1 MPGMISNSLL
11 ILSQTSH
18 IIAKISE
25 APPGGRYFS
34 MPFGLKDLILM
45 MVVYASMVAGILC
58 PGFCASFQP
67 LPVYFLMV
75 LFFLSFLSIELD
87 DVWRTFRESS
97 GIIAAFVIL
106 KLVVVPV
113 ILYYLFR
120 VIAPSYAVAA
130 LLLGGI
136 STGVVAPFVSN
147 LVRGNS
153 PLVLVVVVITSALIP
168 FTLPA
173 LIKLLLS
180 REVEISLMAMVWMLA
195 LVIFVPIAAV
205 QVLRRLA
212 PAFLKGVM
220 RMNFPLSLF
229 LFAAINLG
237 IFSRY
242 SDFLRQAPFT
252 IVMATVVAIALS
264 VIFCLTG
271 ILFFLGRPVEDQLAG
286 AVMLGNMNNV
296 LVLVFSSEFFT
307 PIEPMVAAMYLIPFF
322 GLVIPLRYYDQRRRA
337 RVSASP

>member
-1 MPGMISNSLL
+1 
-11 ILSQTSH
+11 
-18 IIAKISE
+18 
-25 APPGGRYFS
+25 
-34 MPFGLKDLILM
+34 MPFGLKDLVLM
-45 MVVYASMVAGILC
+45 IVVYASMVAGILC
-58 PGFCASFQP
+58 PGFCVSFQP
-67 LPVYFLMV
+67 LPVYFLMA
-75 LFFLSFLSIELD
+75 LFFLSFLSIELN

-97 GIIAAFVIL
+97 GIVAAFVAL
-106 KLVVVPV
+106 KIIVMPV
-113 ILYYLFR
+113 IIYYLFR
-120 VIAPSYAVAA
+120 VFAPSYAVAA

-136 STGVVAPFVSN
+136 STGVVAPFISN

-153 PLVLVVVVITSALIP
+153 PLVLVVVVITSVLIP

-180 REVEISLMAMVWMLA
+180 REVELSLSAMVLMLA

-212 PAFLKGVM
+212 PVFLKGVM
-220 RMNFPLSLF
+220 RMQFPLSLF

-242 SDFLRQAPFT
+242 SDFMRQEPFT
-252 IVMATVVAIALS
+252 IVMATVVAIVLS

-296 LVLVFSSEFFT
+296 LVLVFSSQFFSPVE
-307 PIEPMVAAMYLIPFF
+307 PIVAAMYLIPFF
-322 GLVIPLRYYDQRRRA
+322 GLVIPLRYYDQKRRA
-337 RVSASP
+337 KAVSPP

>member
-1 MPGMISNSLL
+1 
-11 ILSQTSH
+11 
-18 IIAKISE
+18 
-25 APPGGRYFS
+25 

-45 MVVYASMVAGILC
+45 LVVYASMVAGILC
-58 PGFCASFQP
+58 PGFCVSFQP
-67 LPVYFLMV
+67 LPVYFLMA

-97 GIIAAFVIL
+97 GIVAAFVVL
-106 KLVVVPV
+106 KIIVMPV
-113 ILYYLFR
+113 TIYYFFR
-120 VIAPSYAVAA
+120 FTAPTYAVAA

-153 PLVLVVVVITSALIP
+153 PLVLVVVVITSVLIP

-180 REVEISLMAMVWMLA
+180 REVEISLAAMVRMLA

-205 QVLRRLA
+205 QTLRRLA

-220 RMNFPLSLF
+220 RIQFPLSLF

-242 SDFLRQAPFT
+242 SDFMRQEPFT
-252 IVMATVVAIALS
+252 IVMATVVAIMLS

-296 LVLVFSSEFFT
+296 LVLVFASQFFS
-307 PIEPMVAAMYLIPFF
+307 PIEPIVAAMYLIPFF
-322 GLVIPLRYYDQRRRA
+322 GLVIPLRYYDRRRGA
-337 RVSASP
+337 EAASPP

>member
-1 MPGMISNSLL
+1 MISTSLL
-11 ILSQTSH
+11 TLSRTSH

-25 APPGGRYFS
+25 APPGGRYFP
-34 MPFGLKDLILM
+34 MPFGLKDLVLM
-45 MVVYASMVAGILC
+45 LVVYASMAAGILC
-58 PGFCASFQP
+58 PGCCAFFQP
-67 LPVYFLMV
+67 LPVYFLMA
-75 LFFLSFLSIELD
+75 LFFLSFLSIELK
-87 DVWRTFRESS
+87 DVWRTFRESA
-97 GIIAAFVIL
+97 GVIAAFVVL

-113 ILYYLFR
+113 IIYYIFR

-153 PLVLVVVVITSALIP
+153 PLVLVVVVITSVLIP

-173 LIKLLLS
+173 LIELLLS
-180 REVEISLMAMVWMLA
+180 REVDISLTAMVRMLS

-212 PAFLKGVM
+212 PAFLGAVM

-237 IFSRY
+237 VFSRY
-242 SDFLRQAPFT
+242 SDFLGQAPFT
-252 IVMATVVAIALS
+252 VIMATAVAVAQS

-307 PIEPMVAAMYLIPFF
+307 PIEPMVAAMYLVPFF
-322 GLVIPLRYYDQRRRA
+322 GLVIPLRYYDRKRRA
-337 RVSASP
+337 RATASL